1 METLK
6 MKTLI
11 TLSIVLVMLFAKS
24 SFAQDNSAALQEAF
38 SSSYTLEK
46 AGDYTKA
53 AEALKKVYDEKS
65 YEINLRLGWLIYE
78 GGNFTESA
86 AYYMKAINLMPY
98 GIEARFGY
106 VYPATAL
113 GNWDAV
119 ISQYQEI
126 LKTDPQNTTAN
137 YKLGSIYYGKAKY
150 LEALPYFEKVVNLY
164 PFDYDSLLMYAW
176 SSYRLGKL
184 REAKVL
190 FNKAL
195 LNRPKDA
202 SATEGLGLIK

>member
-6 MKTLI
+6 MKTKI
-11 TLSIVLVMLFAKS
+11 AFATLLLFLCTSIC
-24 SFAQDNSAALQEAF
+24 FAQDNTAAQQEAF

-46 AGDYTKA
+46 SGDYTKA
-53 AEALKKVYDEKS
+53 IDALKKVYDEKS
-65 YEINLRLGWLIYE
+65 YEINLRLGWLTYS
-78 GGNFTESA
+78 GGNFTDA
-86 AYYMKAINLMPY
+86 CAYYQKAINLMPY
-98 GIEARFGY
+98 GIEARFGF
-106 VYPATAL
+106 VNPAAAL
-113 GNWDAV
+113 GNWEQV
-119 ISQYQEI
+119 MTQYIEI

-137 YKLGSIYYGKAKY
+137 YRLGYIYYGKAEYAK
-150 LEALPYFEKVVNLY
+150 ALPYFEKNVNLY
-164 PFDYDSLLMYAW
+164 PFDYDSLIMYAW
-176 SSYRLGKL
+176 TNFKLGKL

>member
-1 METLK
+1 
-6 MKTLI
+6 MKTLTI
-11 TLSIVLVMLFAKS
+11 FGIVLLLCFSKTGL
-24 SFAQDNSAALQEAF
+24 AQDNSSALQEAF
-38 SSSYTLEK
+38 SSSYTIEK
-46 AGDYTKA
+46 SGDYTKA
-53 AEALKKVYDEKS
+53 AEALKKMYDEKS
-65 YEINLRLGWLIYE
+65 YELNLRLGWLTYMA
-78 GGNFTESA
+78 GNFTEA
-86 AYYMKAINLMPY
+86 CAYYQKAINLMPY

-106 VYPATAL
+106 INPAAAM

-119 ISQYQEI
+119 VTQYQEI

-137 YKLGSIYYGKAKY
+137 YRLGNIYYGKAKY
-150 LEALPYFEKVVNLY
+150 SEALPYFEKNVNLY
-164 PFDYDSLLMYAW
+164 PFDYDSLLMFAW
-176 SSYRLGKL
+176 TNYRLGKL